1 MVESL
6 FGVHFGFFGKK
17 EKRGNYPEKNKKK
30 RKEETICYL
39 DLKEKDV
46 TLYIFCRCGLEF

>member
-46 TLYIFCRCGLEF
+46 TLYIFCRCGLVF